1 MKIETIIKRDGRRV
15 EFEPGKI
22 TDAIMKAVNAVGGE
36 DVDEAQRI
44 TSLVVEHLESLETNN
59 ISVSDIQDAVEKVLI
74 ETGHAQVAKEYILFR
89 ANRDRV
95 RDMTSGLMRSI
106 EELTFGSSN
115 DIELKRENANIDGD
129 TAMGTMLRYG
139 SEVAKMFNLD
149 NLVSPDIARAHKNG
163 DIHIHDLD
171 FMALTETCLT
181 KDSKVILKLNG
192 RKGDA
197 VEVPISF
204 FDKYLENLPDDT
216 VVSLENVLI
225 YEEGRFI
232 KVKNCVRHR
241 AAGKK
246 ILRIHSQAATIEV
259 TDEHRLPVVNQSNL
273 IDTLKAYEV
282 QVGMRFLGYMYN
294 DANIKYGE
302 FQECDFTIDS
312 IEEVE
317 YGGEFVYDIETTS
330 HYFMTNG
337 VLVHNCCQIDIEK
350 LFAGGFNTGH
360 GFLREPGE
368 IRSYAA
374 LACIAIQG
382 NQNEMHRKIA

>member
-1 MKIETIIKRDGRRV
+1 MELRTIIKRDGRRV
-15 EFEPGKI
+15 QFEPNKI
-22 TDAIMKAVNAVGGE
+22 TEAIMKAVNAVGGE
-36 DVDEAQRI
+36 DSVEAQRL
-44 TSLVVEHLESLETNN
+44 TSLVVEHLSNTSSKDV
-59 ISVSDIQDAVEKVLI
+59 SVSDIQDAVEKVLI
-74 ETGHAQVAKEYILFR
+74 ETGHAQTAKEYILFR

-95 RDMTSGLMRSI
+95 REMTSGLMRSI

-149 NLVSPDIARAHKNG
+149 HLVSPDIARAHKGG

-192 RKGDA
+192 RKGEA
-197 VEVPISF
+197 IEVPISY
-204 FDKYLENLPDDT
+204 FDKYLGNLPDDT
-216 VVSLENVLI
+216 VIKLDNILI
-225 YEEGRFI
+225 YEENRFI

-241 AAGKK
+241 AAGKR
-246 ILRIHSQAATIEV
+246 ILRIHSPAATVEV
-259 TDEHRLPVVNQSNL
+259 TEDHRIPVANEYNL
-273 IDTLKAYEV
+273 IDTLKAYEIKP
-282 QVGMRFLGYMYN
+282 GMKFLGYMYN
-294 DANIKYGE
+294 DETIKYGNFDE
-302 FQECDFTIDS
+302 WEFTIDS
-312 IEEVE
+312 IEEVQ
-317 YGGEFVYDIETTS
+317 YDGEFVYDIETTS

-350 LFAGGFNTGH
+350 LFNGGFNTGH

-382 NQNEMHRKIA
+382 NQNEMHRVA